1 MTLSKQQQF
10 RNVAIVAHVDHGK
23 TTLIDAMLGFSKIFR
38 ENQAVQEQI
47 MDSNPQERERG
58 ITILAKNTA
67 IEYHGVT
74 LNIIDTPGHVDFSGE
89 VERVVNMADGCLLVV
104 DAVEGPMPQTRYVL
118 KVAMEKGLRPV
129 VVVNK
134 IDRDA
139 ARIEPTIEAINDLFL
154 DLATDADQLD
164 FPILFASGKQAF
176 AVADSSETPTDMAPL
191 FQAILDYIPPPL
203 ADPDGA
209 FQMLVTAL
217 DYDSHLGQIVIGRIS
232 RGTVRQGDPLVVL
245 GQNQVPVPCKAD
257 HLFRFRDLGRH
268 PVESADAGDICAISG
283 VKNVTI
289 GDTIAAATDP
299 EALERISI
307 EDPTVKMTF
316 GVNTS
321 PLSGRDGKYA
331 TSRVL
336 WDRLRK
342 ELQTNVSLAVER
354 TENANEFTV
363 SGRGELHLSVLIEE
377 IRREGWEFEVS
388 KPEAI
393 TREINGKTYEPY
405 EKVTIDTP
413 REYVGS
419 LTEEMASRLGHM
431 QEIEDDGSEHVRVAF
446 TIPTRGL
453 IGFRSVLLR
462 STRGSAIMNSEL
474 LDPRPL
480 QGRVKSTRF
489 GSTVATEA
497 GTALTYGIRN
507 AQERGQTFITPQ
519 APIYEGMIIGTHNR
533 DGDLNL
539 NICKERK
546 QTNIRSS
553 TAEVIERLE
562 PPTKFSL
569 EEALDFIANDE
580 LAEITPTNVR
590 LRKKVLDAGARYRI
604 ARSQSKR

>member
-38 ENQAVQEQI
+38 ENQVVQEQI

-176 AVADSSETPTDMAPL
+176 AIADSSKTPTDMAPL
-191 FQAILDYIPPPL
+191 FQAILEYIPPPL

-232 RGTVRQGDPLVVL
+232 RGTVRQGDPLVIL

-331 TSRVL
+331 TSRVM

-393 TREINGKTYEPY
+393 TREIDGKTYEPY

-419 LTEEMASRLGHM
+419 LTEEMASRLGQM

-519 APIYEGMIIGTHNR
+519 APIYGGMIIGTHNR

>member
-393 TREINGKTYEPY
+393 TREIDGKTYEPY

>member
-38 ENQAVQEQI
+38 ENQAIQEQI

-191 FQAILDYIPPPL
+191 FQAILEYIPPPL

-232 RGTVRQGDPLVVL
+232 RGTVRQGDPLVIL

-393 TREINGKTYEPY
+393 TREIDGKTYEPY

>member
-38 ENQAVQEQI
+38 ENQVVQEQI

-176 AVADSSETPTDMAPL
+176 AIADSSETPTDMAPL
-191 FQAILDYIPPPL
+191 FQAILEYIPPPL

-232 RGTVRQGDPLVVL
+232 RGTVRQGDPLVIL

-393 TREINGKTYEPY
+393 TREIDGKTYEPY

-419 LTEEMASRLGHM
+419 LTEEMASRLGQM

-519 APIYEGMIIGTHNR
+519 APIYGGMIIGTHNR